1 MQIFNKKKDFSSII
15 QAQNIGINLTETKT
29 PIEKRMMLGLNK
41 EKKTRRQIE
50 AIIRKAEVEVKLEI
64 TRTDKI
70 KAKALKGL
78 QLHREITKR
87 KAQ

>member
-1 MQIFNKKKDFSSII
+1 
-15 QAQNIGINLTETKT
+15 
-29 PIEKRMMLGLNK
+29 MLGLNK

-78 QLHREITKR
+78 
-87 KAQ
+87 

>member
-29 PIEKRMMLGLNK
+29 LIEKRMMLGLKK

-78 QLHREITKR
+78 
-87 KAQ
+87 